1 MGSIREPI
9 KKSSI
14 AKKQKIIEKGFGL
27 ICDKGYHNVTCAD
40 IAKYA
45 SISTGSIYQYFENK
59 KDIFKDGIKNYSKQI
74 LYPFLELTN
83 TKLDLENIDSVIEN
97 VIRKTI
103 ENHTVSKKSHEEIM
117 AMVHQD
123 DEVAEIF
130 RNIELDITNKIVE
143 YLDTKGL
150 KLDNAKE
157 KVHIM
162 IGLIDNLSHEV
173 VYHKHNNLNNE
184 MMIHENVKL
193 IRNILLG

>member
-9 KKSSI
+9 KKNSI
-14 AKKQKIIEKGFGL
+14 AKKQKIIEKGFDL

-59 KDIFKDGIKNYSKQI
+59 KDIFKEGVKNYSKQI
-74 LYPFLELTN
+74 LYPFIELTN

-97 VIRKTI
+97 VKRKAI
-103 ENHTVSKKSHEEIM
+103 ENHTVPKNSHEEIM

-130 RNIELDITNKIVE
+130 RNIELDITNRIVE

-184 MMIHENVKL
+184 IMIHENVKL

>member
-103 ENHTVSKKSHEEIM
+103 ENHTVSKNSHEEIM

-130 RNIELDITNKIVE
+130 RNIELDITNRIVE

-184 MMIHENVKL
+184 IMIHENVKL